1 MQVLKNIRS
10 ISRKIRCSN
19 LGKDIPTR
27 KNPRLEGYDY
37 SKGGGFFV
45 TVCTKERRNIL
56 SEICR
61 GDPCGRPQIKLTE
74 LGEVAEKVLKSLEE
88 KYDIILDEYVI
99 MPDHVHFLI
108 FIKSERATARVAP
121 TLGKIVGAYKSIVAN
136 EWRKVCNNRNESCDK
151 LWQRNYYEHIIR
163 NRQDFE
169 EIKRYIFNNPEKRFF
184 EKAKEDFL

>member
-1 MQVLKNIRS
+1 MPVLKNILS
-10 ISRKIRCSN
+10 ISRRIRCSD
-19 LGKDIPTR
+19 LEKDLPIR

-37 SKGGGFFV
+37 SKGGGFFI
-45 TVCTKERRNIL
+45 TVCAETRKNIL

-74 LGEVAEKVLKSLEE
+74 LGKVAEKVLKSLED

-99 MPDHVHFLI
+99 MPDHIHFLI

-121 TLGKIVGAYKSIVAN
+121 TLGRIVGAYKSIVAN
-136 EWRKVCNNRNESCDK
+136 EWRKTCNNRGESPGK

-169 EIKRYIFNNPEKRFF
+169 EIKRYIFDNPEKRFF
-184 EKAKEDFL
+184 EKV